1 MGDSVGEKMRASG
14 ETVLTGEK
22 EESRVGGG
30 GGRGPQAER
39 QICSVVRS
47 RWAVGGECLH
57 VHQFETESV
66 SCAQLFETPRL

>member
-30 GGRGPQAER
+30 GGEVCRPSVR
-39 QICSVVRS
+39 SVV
-47 RWAVGGECLH
+47 E
-57 VHQFETESV
+57 
-66 SCAQLFETPRL
+66 

>member
-30 GGRGPQAER
+30 VRRGPQAEC
-39 QICSVVRS
+39 QICSGMRS
-47 RWAVGGECLH
+47 GRAGGADCLH
-57 VHQFETESV
+57 GHQLESESV
-66 SCAQLFETPRL
+66 SRSVLFNCL